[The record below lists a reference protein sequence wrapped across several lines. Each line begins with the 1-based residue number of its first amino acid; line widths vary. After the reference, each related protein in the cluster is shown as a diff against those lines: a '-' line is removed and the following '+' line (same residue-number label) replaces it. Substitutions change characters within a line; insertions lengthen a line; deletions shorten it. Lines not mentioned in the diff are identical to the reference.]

1 MLKIALRKRNFFCRF
16 IEYCAIICKEV
27 DSMDYV
33 AIDFETAN
41 ANLTSP
47 CSIGIVRVY
56 KNEIY
61 DEWYF
66 LINPN
71 EPFSDFKIMIHHI
84 TPDDVKDALTVE
96 KIWPQIFEL
105 LNNQIVVCH
114 NADFDISILRACINK
129 YNLPKPNIK
138 IACTLRLARKLWKE
152 EVYNHRLNT
161 LAGYLGV
168 ELDHHNALSD
178 ARVCYYIINRG
189 LRMYQE
195 NDLESLYEKFGLK
208 LKGGL

>member
-1 MLKIALRKRNFFCRF
+1 M
-16 IEYCAIICKEV
+16 V
-27 DSMDYV
+27 
-33 AIDFETAN
+33 
-41 ANLTSP
+41 
-47 CSIGIVRVY
+47 
-56 KNEIY
+56 
-61 DEWYF
+61 F

-161 LAGYLGV
+161 LCGIFR
-168 ELDHHNALSD
+168 SR
-178 ARVCYYIINRG
+178 ARSSQRV
-189 LRMYQE
+189 
-195 NDLESLYEKFGLK
+195 K
-208 LKGGL
+208 